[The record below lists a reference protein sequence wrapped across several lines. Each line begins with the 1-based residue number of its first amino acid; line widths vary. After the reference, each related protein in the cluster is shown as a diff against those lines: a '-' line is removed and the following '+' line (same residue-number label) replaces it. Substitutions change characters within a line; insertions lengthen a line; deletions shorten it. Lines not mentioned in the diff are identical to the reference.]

1 MDCFNADALVAW
13 FKQNPSAIPEQFS
26 MPQGRTSAT
35 EPGETT
41 IAREVA
47 ATSDSG
53 SAGEEGDAN
62 EWILAVV
69 MRCSPRPHSL
79 TQLSP
84 LQKK

>member
-1 MDCFNADALVAW
+1 MDGFNADALVAW

-35 EPGETT
+35 EPGEST

-47 ATSDSG
+47 ATSG
-53 SAGEEGDAN
+53 SAGEEGMLMK
-62 EWILAVV
+62 WILAVV
-69 MRCSPRPHSL
+69 MRCSPRPHPL
-79 TQLSP
+79 TQLCP

>member
-1 MDCFNADALVAW
+1 MDSFNADALVAW

-35 EPGETT
+35 EPGEST

-47 ATSDSG
+47 ATSG

-62 EWILAVV
+62 EMDISSGDEMLSQAASSDAVESSAEEV
-69 MRCSPRPHSL
+69 S
-79 TQLSP
+79 
-84 LQKK
+84 